1 MIRYLQFFS
10 AFASVRR
17 YLFTFAA
24 GALFLPGGGGGG
36 AAVQEPRRSF
46 QIVVAGTRERGGIGK
61 NGQLPWKLSKDIN
74 FLKNVTSTTTSP
86 SKKNAVVMGRCTSE
100 FIPEKLR
107 PLRGRFN
114 VVQSSSRRAKNSSFD
129 SNLFDAAL
137 ALLAAPPLSSEI
149 KFVFVIGGGQVYRSV
164 TNLETD
170 LFALSQLSLYVPT
183 TVYPSY
189 LSCVVFFFPPIHEHH
204 QSATSIEILIV

>member
-1 MIRYLQFFS
+1 M
-10 AFASVRR
+10 
-17 YLFTFAA
+17 
-24 GALFLPGGGGGG
+24 PGGGGGG
-36 AAVQEPRRSF
+36 GAVQELRRSF
-46 QIVVAGTRERGGIGK
+46 QIVVAATRERGGIGK

-74 FLKNVTSTTTSP
+74 FFKNVTSTKTSP

-100 FIPEKLR
+100 FIPEKLL
-107 PLRGRFN
+107 PPRGRFN
-114 VVQSSSRRAKNSSFD
+114 VLQSSSRRAKNSSFD
-129 SNLFDAAL
+129 NNLFDAAL

-183 TVYPSY
+183 TVFPSC
-189 LSCVVFFFPPIHEHH
+189 LSCVVFFFPPIHGHH